1 MNVVLKSPECKNVM
15 TAAAAETTRSLSG
28 YAAVAVVRVRVRPP
42 NDMKI
47 DPSGHGLIKYS

>member
-1 MNVVLKSPECKNVM
+1 MNVVLKSPEYKNVM

-28 YAAVAVVRVRVRPP
+28 SVAVAVVRVRPP